1 MEMFNND
8 LIRQVQNDIIMNK
21 VNEKKESVIG
31 LVGVLLA
38 LFLAILLKDIQTG
51 NLNWSGTTATG
62 GIILG
67 ISLIIALVSRK
78 VFRP

>member
-1 MEMFNND
+1 MIISND
-8 LIRQVQNDIIMNK
+8 LLCQVPNYLIMNK
-21 VNEKKESVIG
+21 VNETKESSIG
-31 LVGVLLA
+31 IAGVLLA

-67 ISLIIALVSRK
+67 ISLIIALVIPKASR
-78 VFRP
+78 P

>member
-1 MEMFNND
+1 
-8 LIRQVQNDIIMNK
+8 MNK